1 MIFVV
6 MVRMVATFLKGV
18 HEKTFSWGGKGSF
31 LAMDPLNGNSPTF
44 RAGKETQLGSGKSLT
59 TSGMLQRLPHQS
71 DDFSGAFG

>member
-31 LAMDPLNGNSPTF
+31 LAMGPLNGNCPY
-44 RAGKETQLGSGKSLT
+44 
-59 TSGMLQRLPHQS
+59 
-71 DDFSGAFG
+71 FSGRKGNAIGVWEILGNP